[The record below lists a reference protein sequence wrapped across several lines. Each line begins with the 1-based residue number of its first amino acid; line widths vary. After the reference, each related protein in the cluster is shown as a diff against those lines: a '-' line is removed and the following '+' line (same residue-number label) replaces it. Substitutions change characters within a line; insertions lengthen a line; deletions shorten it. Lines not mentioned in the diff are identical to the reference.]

1 MRKYKLIVADVTNP
15 TYSKMSATVAQHL
28 AVSFGYPLRNHK
40 PGDGEVLVFDPNTK
54 DVAVSNRAFINK
66 NKVTMAFS
74 GDYLVGAME
83 NPTVD
88 CTTIEDGKVSATIF
102 ENAVTF
108 RSSTSRLIG
117 HATVPKDFI
126 LRVASRLGDNADKSL
141 PTVSFHYP
149 DSRQSYAHLYRVVR
163 VTKMDNE
170 FIWGFEMKRG
180 DTEFPPEG
188 VFKKYS
194 CSRVQGHVDLLDFRS

>member
-1 MRKYKLIVADVTNP
+1 MNKYKLIVADVTNP
-15 TYSKMSATVAQHL
+15 TYSKMSAVVAQHL
-28 AVSFGYPLRNHK
+28 AVSFGYPLLNLKVR
-40 PGDGEVLVFDPNTK
+40 DDQVLVFNPNTK
-54 DVAVSNRAFINK
+54 AVSVHLRDEISKYEA
-66 NKVTMAFS
+66 TMAFTA
-74 GDYLVGAME
+74 DYLVGSME

-194 CSRVQGHVDLLDFRS
+194 CRRVQGHVDLLDFRS

>member
-1 MRKYKLIVADVTNP
+1 MRKYKLIVADCNSP
-15 TYSKMSATVAQHL
+15 AYSKMSATVAQHL

-54 DVAVSNRAFINK
+54 DVAVSNRAFIK
-66 NKVTMAFS
+66 DKATTAFTA
-74 GDYLVGAME
+74 DYLVGAME

-102 ENAVTF
+102 DDTVTF
-108 RSSTSRLIG
+108 RSSTSRLVG
-117 HATVPKDFI
+117 HTTVPKDFV
-126 LRVASRLGDNADKSL
+126 LRIASQLGDKEDKSL

-149 DSRQSYAHLYRVVR
+149 DSQQSYANLYRVVR
-163 VTKMDNE
+163 VTRMDNQ